1 MELFCV
7 WCQVSATYL
16 HRREIQRVHNNWWW
30 MLSFEPFAHFC
41 CVGKI
46 TILKYASA
54 SPKVGSIL
62 LRCDVGGWEDVSSF
76 ATLLF
81 KLETLIWSGRGV
93 SLHPFKNFTFIYTD
107 NYLWIEWVRHLRPM
121 LFLLLSLLLPLVHDT
136 FSVSLR
142 WGCYA
147 THPSFPDKWSHSI
160 QLLLTAC
167 QSQIKMAFVQ
177 WIRSKR
183 IFLLLKFL
191 TMERAS
197 FG

>member
-1 MELFCV
+1 MLIPCVNVFAKKVGGLCIWDAGRQFSIWLTTELWREGEPRLRVGIIKGNMCNSELWLVSSDTEMELFCV

-41 CVGKI
+41 CAGKI

-54 SPKVGSIL
+54 TPKVGSIL

-93 SLHPFKNFTFIYTD
+93 SLHPFKNFTFI
-107 NYLWIEWVRHLRPM
+107 
-121 LFLLLSLLLPLVHDT
+121 
-136 FSVSLR
+136 
-142 WGCYA
+142 
-147 THPSFPDKWSHSI
+147 
-160 QLLLTAC
+160 
-167 QSQIKMAFVQ
+167 
-177 WIRSKR
+177 
-183 IFLLLKFL
+183 
-191 TMERAS
+191 
-197 FG
+197 